1 MRAIPP
7 LLSAIVLTSC
17 ATGNRPEG
25 MIPLPNSVRSI
36 RLQLTS
42 EQLGPASAL
51 GRTSEL
57 SAAIGRNLRSH
68 GYPVYDDDPARG
80 GHAAYTHVMGA
91 RVSAPEKRSTP
102 PGLSFTFGSSD
113 PRALDFQKADVVSI
127 TCLLGSVEK
136 PNEAVTLKGDFALE
150 VGLGN
155 WLQARRAPA
164 SMAFYTDRIGTVCLN
179 LLANL
184 GILKAPTPESATQAP
199 WTPEVRVEVRDK
211 PGSID
216 DDVLPWVSSPA
227 PTATAEPTPVP
238 VNQVAVPAAAPVPA
252 SDDVKTE
259 VRTPQIS
266 DRKQVVI
273 HSRGNPVILEFGYE
287 RK

>member
-1 MRAIPP
+1 
-7 LLSAIVLTSC
+7 
-17 ATGNRPEG
+17 
-25 MIPLPNSVRSI
+25 MIPLPNAVRSI
-36 RLQLTS
+36 RLQLTP
-42 EQLGPASAL
+42 EQLGPASEV
-51 GRTSEL
+51 GRISEL
-57 SAAIGRNLRSH
+57 SNAIGRNLRSH
-68 GYPVYDDDPARG
+68 GYPVYEGDPARA

-155 WLQARRAPA
+155 WFESRRAPA

-179 LLANL
+179 LLTNL
-184 GILKAPTPESATQAP
+184 GILKAATPESAAQAP

-211 PGSID
+211 PGSD
-216 DDVLPWVSSPA
+216 DDNVLPWVSSPA
-227 PTATAEPTPVP
+227 PAAVAEPVP
-238 VNQVAVPAAAPVPA
+238 AAVNQVAAPAAAPVPA
-252 SDDVKTE
+252 TDAVKTE